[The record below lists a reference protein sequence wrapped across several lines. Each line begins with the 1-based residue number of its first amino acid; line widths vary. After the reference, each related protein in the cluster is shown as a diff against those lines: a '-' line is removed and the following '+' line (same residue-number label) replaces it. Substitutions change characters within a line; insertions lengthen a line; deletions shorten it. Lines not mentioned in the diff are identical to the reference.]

1 MHPVESLLN
10 ASSAF
15 KSVLSRKSGEKHM
28 KITPMLCI
36 VLTLCISMQGSI
48 VESLNSIND
57 GSVVGDK
64 ELIGKW
70 ALDDPSKADQTLE
83 FNWAPY
89 KLCDSRGCRE
99 VPDYALRMK
108 LTSGDFVSCQAT
120 LIEINGHRFLS
131 IFPHQHDAT
140 NGDYTLHFRQSKLGL
155 DMEPGLVKLSAF
167 SYLKF
172 TPTAEDGEIHAK
184 LVSAF
189 AFYRIRIEG
198 NDMMLDYIDDTKL
211 KKLIEHGDISLPTSP
226 VTDGEPGDRNQI
238 VITASKEELRR
249 FLSKHMDD
257 ETVFTEHVK
266 LRKAPLRSSRRHG
279 G

>member
-1 MHPVESLLN
+1 
-10 ASSAF
+10 
-15 KSVLSRKSGEKHM
+15 M
-28 KITPMLCI
+28 KIKPMLFI

-57 GSVVGDK
+57 GTSVVGDK

-70 ALDDPSKADQTLE
+70 ALDDPSKAGETLE

-89 KLCDSRGCRE
+89 KLCDYRGCRE

-108 LTSGDFVSCQAT
+108 FANGDFVSCQAT

-131 IFPHQHDAT
+131 IFPQQHDAA
-140 NGDYTLHFRQSKLGL
+140 NSDYTLHFGQSKLGP
-155 DMEPGLVKLSAF
+155 DIEPSLVKLSAF

-172 TPTAEDGEIHAK
+172 TPTENGEVHAK

-189 AFYRIRIEG
+189 TFYRISIQGKE
-198 NDMMLDYIDDTKL
+198 MTLDSIDDTKL
-211 KKLIEHGDISLPTSP
+211 KKLIEHGDISLPTSS
-226 VTDGEPGDRNQI
+226 VTDGEPGDRTQI

-266 LRKAPLRSSRRHG
+266 LRKAPIHGSRRHG